1 MAIDR
6 SMYIEWLEAAEIA
19 LQALMTTRTAQIVRY
34 GEKEVT
40 YQARDAAKLQE
51 YILYLRK
58 KIPGGARHII
68 HIIPD

>member
-1 MAIDR
+1 MAISKDT
-6 SMYIEWLEAAEIA
+6 YLEWLEAAEIA

-40 YQARDAAKLQE
+40 YQARDASKLQE

-58 KIPGGARHII
+58 KIPGCSRHVI